1 MNGLIRALTVA
12 LVLCIAALGAL
23 FYYRAVHPG
32 ATLVTEDANR
42 AVEPA
47 FGRFAPPPAPM
58 AAPALAFTA
67 QDGSP
72 KQLADFRGR
81 PVLVNLWATWCGP
94 CVEEMPSLARLQAK
108 RPGLTILALSE
119 DRQGESAVAPFLAK
133 LKIDGLAVYL
143 DPANAAIKQFGVR
156 GLPTSFLIGADGNV
170 IWSYEGSA
178 DWDSPEALSHVDA
191 ALGGKS

>member
-47 FGRFAPPPAPM
+47 LGRFAPPPAPM

-94 CVEEMPSLARLQAK
+94 CVEEMPSL
-108 RPGLTILALSE
+108 
-119 DRQGESAVAPFLAK
+119 VAPFLAK
-133 LKIDGLAVYL
+133 LKLDGLAVYL

-178 DWDSPEALSHVDA
+178 DWDSPEALSYVDA